1 MKDTLNTFTLRKLLL
16 SFGTVLAIM
25 VLTLTTWKQA
35 NSWKIPPPTITPDAF
50 TPYDPSTYNIPSA
63 IAGYRILTVQTSKN
77 TACMSPGVLRLTV
90 QPIKA
95 MVGNPL
101 ASEENTNLRAEL
113 EKLKLDVEWELQYV
127 TEGPYDLEKFV
138 SGNTTWNETMATVG
152 CQQLGPAGPTPTAT
166 E

>member
-1 MKDTLNTFTLRKLLL
+1 MKSTVDKSILKKILL
-16 SFGTVLAIM
+16 SFGVLLPIILISF
-25 VLTLTTWKQA
+25 VSWKQA
-35 NSWKIPPPTITPDAF
+35 YSWKIPPPTITPDAF
-50 TPYDPSTYNIPSA
+50 TPYDPSTYNILSA
-63 IAGYRILTVQTSKN
+63 IAGYSILTVQTSKN
-77 TACMSPGVLRLTV
+77 TACMTPGVLRLTV